1 MKITKKKVIGKAYVG
16 IDVHKTSWKVCVL
29 SSGGFK
35 KEFSCNPQVEA
46 LVASLENMLPDFEFQ
61 CAYEAGFSG
70 FWLADG
76 LNETEGFTCIVV
88 NAADIPTSDKER
100 AQKED
105 KRDARKIA
113 SQLKAESLE
122 GIYIPSAEDIAFRE
136 LQRLR
141 STITKDLVRAKAR
154 IKSFLF
160 RSGINITSQEFPD
173 SKQHW
178 SARFIKRL
186 NELPIENSA
195 LRFTLTQLVQTLI
208 NLREQQKTV
217 LLELRTQIRNSK
229 KEKMHE
235 ALCKITGIGEITSA
249 TIISEVIDINRFSS
263 YEKYHSF
270 IGLVPS
276 TNSSADIEVVRG
288 ITNRANKRLRKVFVE
303 SAWIAI
309 RKDAELHH
317 LYHSLKM
324 RMKPNKAIIRVA
336 KKLANR
342 VRFTLLELENEML
355 ITT

>member
-1 MKITKKKVIGKAYVG
+1 
-16 IDVHKTSWKVCVL
+16 
-29 SSGGFK
+29 
-35 KEFSCNPQVEA
+35 
-46 LVASLENMLPDFEFQ
+46 
-61 CAYEAGFSG
+61 
-70 FWLADG
+70 
-76 LNETEGFTCIVV
+76 
-88 NAADIPTSDKER
+88 
-100 AQKED
+100 
-105 KRDARKIA
+105 
-113 SQLKAESLE
+113 
-122 GIYIPSAEDIAFRE
+122 
-136 LQRLR
+136 
-141 STITKDLVRAKAR
+141 
-154 IKSFLF
+154 LF

>member
-46 LVASLENMLPDFEFQ
+46 LVASLQNMLPDFEFQ

-76 LNETEGFTCIVV
+76 LNETEGFKCIVV
-88 NAADIPTSDKER
+88 NPADIPTSDKER

-141 STITKDLVRAKAR
+141 STI
-154 IKSFLF
+154 
-160 RSGINITSQEFPD
+160 SQEFPD